1 VLAAFAFLSSNEY
14 SRRRDDAAKSAD
26 RDLVRFA
33 ESAMVSPAHLK
44 RTWRLAQ
51 RPRGRGG

>member
-33 ESAMVSPAHLK
+33 ESAMASPEDLK
-44 RTWRLAQ
+44 RT
-51 RPRGRGG
+51 